1 MIRIHREVLPR
12 FPESHMILQVH
23 DELVF
28 EAPQEEVEE
37 LGRAVREAMRG
48 AMALDVPVEVE
59 VRAGPNWRD
68 LEPV

>member
-1 MIRIHREVLPR
+1 
-12 FPESHMILQVH
+12 
-23 DELVF
+23 
-28 EAPQEEVEE
+28 
-37 LGRAVREAMRG
+37 VREAMRG